1 MILLVMNY
9 SGKLMKMVSDL
20 DNHVKYSLPIGKE
33 SFNISD
39 FIDNNIQIEFNN
51 EIFCI
56 KCNNKIKKSFAQGFC
71 FPCFQSAPETS
82 ECILKP
88 ELCQAQEG
96 IARDMEWARDHCLK
110 DHFVYLSLT
119 SGIKVGVTR
128 STQIPTRW
136 IDQGAVSA
144 IKFAKT
150 PNRYFAGIIEVFLK
164 QFISDRTAWQRMLK
178 NQIDSSIDLIKK
190 KNELIEKLPEKLKE
204 YVIAN
209 NLVVNINYPI
219 KNFPDKV
226 KSLSLDKNS
235 LIDGQLTGIKGQYLY
250 INNET
255 VFNVRKHQGYLV
267 NIKIN

>member
-1 MILLVMNY
+1 MNY
-9 SGKLMKMVSDL
+9 NGKLMKMVSEIGPD
-20 DNHVKYSLPIGKE
+20 VKYSLPLDNTYIK
-33 SFNISD
+33 ISD
-39 FIDNNIQIEFNN
+39 YINKNIQIEFNN

-71 FPCFQSAPETS
+71 FPCFQSSPETS

-96 IARDMEWARDHCLK
+96 IARDMDWAKNHCLK

-178 NQIDSSIDLIKK
+178 NQIESSIDLVKK
-190 KNELIEKLPEKLKE
+190 KNELVEKLPEKLKKF
-204 YVIAN
+204 VTDN
-209 NLVVNINYPI
+209 NTVVDINYP
-219 KNFPDKV
+219 NLVYPDKV
-226 KSLSLDKNS
+226 KSLGLDKNS
-235 LIDGQLTGIKGQYLY
+235 LIEGKLTGIKGQYLY
-250 INNET
+250 INNEN
-255 VFNVRKHQGYLV
+255 VFNVRKHQGYFV

>member
-1 MILLVMNY
+1 MNY

-204 YVIAN
+204 YVIVN